1 MARPLFSNHASSLL
15 QAGIL
20 AGATS
25 LTIAAA
31 DADKFPA
38 PTGGDWFPVVAVDV
52 LGEIEVMRC
61 TARSGDTLT
70 VTRAQE
76 GTSAR
81 AFTAGAKVAL
91 RLTAGALDAALD
103 LKAAAADLTSHTSNT
118 ANPHAVTKSQVGLAN
133 VDNTSDLAK
142 PISTATQSALATKFP
157 KDGSESMTGDLDLDS
172 HNLLDVGQ
180 INGRDVSA
188 IQSRMGTLTDV
199 ANGATIPATDG
210 ILANMQGATCYL
222 PDTTGLPT
230 GFTVY
235 LYAPGGYASHLQFWV
250 AAQAGQNIYSHN
262 VNKLEQTFYLAPR
275 EVLKFTLSSVGYWIW
290 EVVQQASRVMLAK
303 TGTTAGWVAMGT
315 SWNWSSQPATPVF
328 GPEETTTG
336 GALYLPF
343 HGRYA
348 VGGQAYVSYN
358 TAPNLRYLA
367 VLNSN
372 WLTPT
377 AQNFTFG
384 TGTNFVLRVDYVD
397 TLKSG
402 DWVQIQT
409 TAHDSDQVYYGTN
422 TWLWAA
428 FLGR

>member
-1 MARPLFSNHASSLL
+1 MPIESTTANRNYPLP
-15 QAGIL
+15 
-20 AGATS
+20 AGANN
-25 LTIAAA
+25 LVDDVLRIIAFAE
-31 DADKFPA
+31 
-38 PTGGDWFPVVAVDV
+38 AVDV
-52 LGEIEVMRC
+52 DVQALFAGFSSPNFTGTP
-61 TARSGDTLT
+61 TAPT
-70 VTRAQE
+70 
-76 GTSAR
+76 
-81 AFTAGAKVAL
+81 
-91 RLTAGALDAALD
+91 AALGTNTTQIATTAFV
-103 LKAAAADLTSHTSNT
+103 KAANDSLDGGAPAALNT
-118 ANPHAVTKSQVGLAN
+118 LKKLAAAIN
-133 VDNTSDLAK
+133 DDPSFAATMATALAAK
-142 PISTATQSALATKFP
+142 ADATAMTAALATKFP
-157 KDGSESMTGDLDLDS
+157 KDGSEPMTGNLDLDS

-210 ILANMQGATCYL
+210 VLANMQGATCYL

-235 LYAPGGYASHLQFWV
+235 LYAPGNYTSHLQFWV

-262 VNKLEQTFYLAPR
+262 VNKLEQAFYLAPR
-275 EVLKFTLSSVGYWIW
+275 EVLKFTLSSVGYWVW
-290 EVVQQASRVMLAK
+290 EVMQQAGRVMLAK
-303 TGTTAGWVAMGT
+303 VGTTAGWVAMGT
-315 SWNWSSQPATPVF
+315 SWNWSAQPATPVF
-328 GPEETTTG
+328 GPEDTTTG

-367 VLNSN
+367 VLNSS

-397 TLKSG
+397 TLKAG
-402 DWVQIQT
+402 EWLQIQT